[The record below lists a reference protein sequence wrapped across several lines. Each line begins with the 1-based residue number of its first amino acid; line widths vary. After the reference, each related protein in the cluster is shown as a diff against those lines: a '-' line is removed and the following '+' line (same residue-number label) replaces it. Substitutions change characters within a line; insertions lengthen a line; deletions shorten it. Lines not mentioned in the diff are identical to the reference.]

1 MTAIIEPDDISN
13 LNLNPPIDRT
23 VSPSATDVT
32 EPDLTSPIDLNDDT
46 TEAPDDHTLGLVT
59 IVRDGVI
66 DSYSFE
72 SNLYPRGD
80 NDR

>member
-1 MTAIIEPDDISN
+1 MTVIIEPDDRSN

-23 VSPSATDVT
+23 VSPRATDVT
-32 EPDLTSPIDLNDDT
+32 EPDLTSPIDHNDDT
-46 TEAPDDHTLGLVT
+46 TEAPDDHPLGLVT

-72 SNLYPRGD
+72 SNLYPRDD